1 MLFTCKWGKALQ
13 YSLFIFY
20 FGSPIPKSQ
29 SIRLNGNER
38 IGATLES
45 SVSVICFEYANRAD
59 TIFRNI
65 LKDHATLERTF
76 SEVGNSYNF
85 EAISLP
91 AQWSI
96 WVTIEQGKLFYID
109 VLRVNCMTCEF
120 CGIQIAY
127 WYIMHISA
135 FIAHICQPY
144 KDFLVVIA
152 SFTCSWNVCK
162 KNRKDGSKTKNPQ
175 QLCKCKQL
183 QGWVSS
189 EL

>member
-1 MLFTCKWGKALQ
+1 MADCHLISEKSNALGLVYHAIHLQVRKGASIFTVYILFRIT
-13 YSLFIFY
+13 
-20 FGSPIPKSQ
+20 IPKSQ

-38 IGATLES
+38 IGVTLES

-65 LKDHATLERTF
+65 LIDHATLERTF
-76 SEVGNSYNF
+76 PEVGNSYNF

-96 WVTIEQGKLFYID
+96 GVTIEQGKLFYID

-152 SFTCSWNVCK
+152 SFTCS
-162 KNRKDGSKTKNPQ
+162 
-175 QLCKCKQL
+175 
-183 QGWVSS
+183 
-189 EL
+189 